1 MSCPKYMQFIN
12 KSLNLRRVLGSCE
25 MTRLKSVFIDLS
37 GTLHVDN
44 DQTAGAVEAL
54 KRFSELFF
62 SALTGFIISFSVPTN
77 RLRTSDLNIRFVTNT
92 TKESTK
98 TLLDRLIKIGFELR
112 PDEIYSSLNAAINY
126 IKTNNL
132 NPFYILSTDALSDF
146 PVVNDDVEKDAV
158 VIGLSPK
165 DFNYDNMNAAFA

>member
-1 MSCPKYMQFIN
+1 M
-12 KSLNLRRVLGSCE
+12 L
-25 MTRLKSVFIDLS
+25 
-37 GTLHVDN
+37 
-44 DQTAGAVEAL
+44 
-54 KRFSELFF
+54 
-62 SALTGFIISFSVPTN
+62 N
-77 RLRTSDLNIRFVTNT
+77 RLRTTELNIRFVTNT

-112 PDEIYSSLNAAINY
+112 QDEIFSSLNAAINY

-146 PVVNDDVEKDAV
+146 PVVDQSRERDAV

-165 DFNYDNMNAAFA
+165 DFHYENMNKAFT